1 MGLHYRN
8 KKRICTEKEK
18 GISIVKRR
26 KKEDTQVHLRTI
38 EEGVHQTL

>member
-8 KKRICTEKEK
+8 KKRICAEKEK

-26 KKEDTQVHLRTI
+26 KKKDTQVHSRAIKKEVYQIL
-38 EEGVHQTL
+38 